1 MNLDIFRDEAI
12 KLKDL
17 DFGAKTDFTTD
28 SFPNIPKSLT
38 TNEIIID
45 LRQRFVSY
53 GLIDNL
59 IIHLSKENSIAFGL
73 WILGC
78 YFQQNYELYTL
89 TITNENSAIKEIWI
103 DFRGDRFFDGND
115 HKYFL
120 NNQNPQVTLDKF
132 CWTADSVENFDLN
145 SFYFNQKISFYV
157 TNSVEKYFNME
168 QFYERDILIG
178 FGNIGGGLLAAE
190 FFLNFGLTKSN
201 VNYEYIKYEFGLN
214 LADENSCE
222 IRAELIHDNENFEE
236 ETRLLN

>member
-1 MNLDIFRDEAI
+1 MNLDIFRDKAH
-12 KLKDL
+12 KFKGL
-17 DFGAKTDFTTD
+17 DFGAKTDFTAD

-59 IIHLSKENSIAFGL
+59 MVRLSKETSIAFGL

-89 TITNENSAIKEIWI
+89 KITNENSAIKEIWI
-103 DFRGDRFFDGND
+103 DFRSDRFFDVNNQE
-115 HKYFL
+115 YFL

-145 SFYFNQKISFYV
+145 SFYLNQKISLFV
-157 TNSVEKYFNME
+157 TNSVEEYFNME
-168 QFYERDILIG
+168 QFYERDILKG

-201 VNYEYIKYEFGLN
+201 VNYEYIKYKFGLN

-222 IRAELIHDNENFEE
+222 IRAELIHDNANFGE
-236 ETRLLN
+236 ETRPPN

>member
-1 MNLDIFRDEAI
+1 MNLDIFRDKAD

-17 DFGAKTDFTTD
+17 DFGAKTEFTSD
-28 SFPNIPKSLT
+28 SFPEIPQSLT
-38 TNEIIID
+38 TNQIIIH
-45 LRQRFVSY
+45 LRQRFVSN

-59 IIHLSKENSIAFGL
+59 IVYLSKENSIVFGL

-78 YFQQNYELYTL
+78 YFQHNYELYTL
-89 TITNENSAIKEIWI
+89 KLTNENSAIKEIWI
-103 DFRGDRFFDGND
+103 DFRGDRFFNVSNQE
-115 HKYFL
+115 YFS
-120 NNQNPQVTLDKF
+120 NNQNPQVNLDKF

-157 TNSVEKYFNME
+157 TNSVEEYFNME

-178 FGNIGGGLLAAE
+178 FGNIGGGLLGAE

-201 VNYEYIKYEFGLN
+201 VNYEYIKYECGLN

-222 IRAELIHDNENFEE
+222 IRAELIHDNANFEE
-236 ETRLLN
+236 ETRPPN